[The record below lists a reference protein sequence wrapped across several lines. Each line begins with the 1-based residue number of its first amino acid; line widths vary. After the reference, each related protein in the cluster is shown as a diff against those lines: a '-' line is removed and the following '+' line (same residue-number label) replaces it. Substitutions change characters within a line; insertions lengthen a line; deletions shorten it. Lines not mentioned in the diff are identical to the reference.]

1 MVGPPSLILP
11 AEIIVAGREPAR
23 LTLGILAPVSGMMG
37 VIGPSVIN
45 CARLA
50 AEEASNLG
58 NGQMVD
64 LVLIDA
70 GAPPREVA
78 AQVDA
83 LVSGGLLDG
92 LVGCHTS
99 DVRAE
104 VSRVLRGRVPYV
116 FTPPHEFASGND
128 DSFLLGLAPE
138 AQLLDPLRWMS
149 EHHGLRR
156 WALIGSDYVWP
167 RHVHDAARRI
177 MSTLGIDVVL
187 ERLVPF
193 GMVDAESLAA
203 EASSAGAQ
211 AILVSVVG
219 RDGVRFHRDF
229 AQTRSAE
236 TVFRLCTSLDENGL
250 LAIDGDTSGN
260 LFAAMPGF
268 VLGDDDRHL
277 QLLEAYQSRFG
288 TLAPV
293 PGSYSEGSYD
303 GVHLL
308 IALHMGG
315 QLASAPLTR
324 AASRLL
330 MSPTQRRSW
339 ASAPLGG
346 PPRSLSLGRANGLDL
361 EVLSTFALA

>member
-1 MVGPPSLILP
+1 MVSPPSLILP
-11 AEIIVAGREPAR
+11 AEIIVTGRELSR
-23 LTLGILAPVSGMMG
+23 LTLGILVPQSGVMG

-50 AEEASNLG
+50 AEEASSHG

-64 LVLIDA
+64 LVLVDA
-70 GAPPREVA
+70 GAPPRQVADEVG
-78 AQVDA
+78 A

-99 DVRAE
+99 DVREE
-104 VSRVLRGRVPYV
+104 VSRILRGRVPYV
-116 FTPPHEFASGND
+116 FTPPHEFARGDD
-128 DSFLLGLAPE
+128 DSFFLGLAPD
-138 AQLLDPLRWMS
+138 AQLRGPLRWMY
-149 EHHGLRR
+149 EQHRLKR

-167 RHVHDAARRI
+167 RHVHDAARHI
-177 MSTLGIDVVL
+177 LSTLGVDVVL

-193 GMVDAESLAA
+193 GEVDVESLAA
-203 EASSAGAQ
+203 EVSNAGAE

-229 AQTRSAE
+229 ANTRGAD

-268 VLGDDDRHL
+268 VLGGDDRHL

-288 TLAPV
+288 ALAPL

-308 IALHMGG
+308 AALHMGG
-315 QLASAPLTR
+315 QLASDSLAR

-330 MSPTQRRSW
+330 MSPTQRRLW
-339 ASAPLGG
+339 ASAPLGS
-346 PPRSLSLGRANGLDL
+346 PRRSLSLGHANGLDL